1 MFDKAGNTKSSSH
14 SSSLATRK
22 NAPFF
27 QPKLQVGAPGDK
39 YEVEA
44 DRVADQVLNRTSGG
58 QGSFIPP
65 SSGPVVQTSSIAP
78 IAETISPLAQKKAEE
93 EDIIQKQAGEKEK
106 LQKQSEEKDV
116 LQKQAVDEEEIVQKQ
131 SDKKEKEPLQ
141 LQAEEDEKLQTKK
154 EEKKEEVIQ
163 KKEKE
168 EIQAKGGNGKV
179 SSGFESTLNQS
190 KGIGSPLPD
199 GVRGQM
205 ESGFGT
211 DFSGVRVHTGS
222 NAVQMNRE
230 VGAQAFTHGNDIYF
244 NEGKFNPASQKGQHL
259 IAHELT
265 HTIQQGDA
273 IHPKMIQRVG
283 EDTETIQPP
292 SGVFPITEANG
303 EYAFSEGNYTTAFE
317 TSPAKEIR
325 LPVISLPEFKER
337 NRGLFNPPYQ
347 VPPGRSTNQVENWNT
362 GVTDAA
368 RRHLNSKIGEATAS
382 GGYSRTQ
389 NVDDRIYFYKGKT
402 NPEFRIFGGREQLME
417 LAKIPIWD
425 QENNPTTF
433 QVDHIVEHQLGGS
446 DGVENY
452 ELLEASANGSS
463 GSSIAWEMNKRIK
476 HAYDV
481 LNSNYFQDSSRLET
495 PALPSRPARANQYVN
510 KFLEQ
515 GFSISFMLDDF
526 DLATKS
532 GMPERF
538 WSFRQISQGEHFNKI
553 EPLTGDEMREMGT
566 EDDPALFISPSGGR
580 RLPIPAGD
588 AYPVVNWLPRVDLKN
603 RPDFENMTLNV
614 DAYKASDEQGNSVAA
629 SYSDMTWH
637 LDRLPNTYIF
647 YVNKEQTI
655 QNAVSGTSG
664 VFQSLRLPG
673 MSPIQIDSLELT
685 ENGFRGIGKVLPDV
699 PLIANADIDIVIDG
713 NGVRLRKLF
722 VAEEFDFPSPF
733 EVNNATLEV
742 SFGTEGIGVEGQI
755 DFGINQVGEGHI
767 GAAASTSGGFELEGA
782 FNFDSELFDPAEIN
796 VEYRDNVWTIGGE
809 IGIPEGKVRGVKNA
823 TITASYSENNFAAS
837 GEAELDIP
845 GIEQGTLDISYGDE
859 GFSVGGSFNLSS
871 EIPGIRSGSVSAT
884 IAKTEVEEGYSVSVA
899 GTAQPDIPGIDSSL
913 SVAYEDGALTIEGSV
928 SYERGMLS
936 GEVDIGA
943 TNRTIGEDGQPTGDP
958 GDVMHVYGGGSLT
971 LTLTPWLQATAG
983 VHFLPNGEIEVVGR
997 IGLPDA
1003 VDIFDRKSFDR
1014 NLFSVPAIEIPIF
1027 AIPLGPRS
1035 IGLVARITG
1044 GLDFSAGFGPGQL
1057 RDLYAE
1063 VTYNPDR
1070 EEETTITGHGEF
1082 AIPSDAG
1089 LTLRGDLG
1097 LGVSVGIASLSGGI
1111 ELAGTL
1117 GLEGEAAAEV
1127 DVNWSP
1133 QTGLA
1138 LDAEGRITVNPK
1150 FTFDV
1155 NAFARASLDLWVT
1168 SISETWRYNL
1178 ASFSW
1183 GPDIQF
1189 GIIFPVHYNE
1199 NEPFDISFDDIE
1211 VIYPELDVVDM
1222 ATDLARDVKDDIFD

>member
-93 EDIIQKQAGEKEK
+93 EDRIQKQAGEKEK

-116 LQKQAVDEEEIVQKQ
+116 LQKQVVDEEEIVQKQ

-244 NEGKFNPASQKGQHL
+244 NEGKFNPGSQKGQHL

-265 HTIQQGDA
+265 HTIQQGAA

-283 EDTETIQPP
+283 EADAE
-292 SGVFPITEANG
+292 E
-303 EYAFSEGNYTTAFE
+303 
-317 TSPAKEIR
+317 
-325 LPVISLPEFKER
+325 
-337 NRGLFNPPYQ
+337 FNPDEFSFNLDQ
-347 VPPGRSTNQVENWNT
+347 RGRFDVNIQSSNRLKVSKLPLAPVKVSFFNGSFIRPKNYNRVSQPNDQLEIWKRNLKSSNEISSFIESKGIIDESETNI
-362 GVTDAA
+362 
-368 RRHLNSKIGEATAS
+368 L
-382 GGYSRTQ
+382 RTPDG
-389 NVDDRIYFYKGKT
+389 N
-402 NPEFRIFGGREQLME
+402 GGRLRRIIGNKETLKKE
-417 LAKIPIWD
+417 LAIPSWRS
-425 QENNPTTF
+425 NGSGRWF
-433 QVDHIVEHQLGGS
+433 QVDHQKDLQLGG
-446 DGVENY
+446 ENNFDNLW
-452 ELLEASANGSS
+452 LLNEDSNRNAGFSTYRMIRSIAAKIGEHERDPRNLQVRDNLKSADRVMQYWDMEFQQAVNDPKSRASATPSSWTSNDILNGNHLTNNVNIQREYISNLGSEREVMIFPFEAGGVGKRFNNNQNLIQAEKRWLNPWLITAKNFNTADGSEETPTLGAFQIELKENAVAEALSS
-463 GSSIAWEMNKRIK
+463 DTLTINRFPGAQFAGYLEVDKFFLQQYAVRGFGIKKFSPVEFNSVRFDDANGITIEGKVNPTLGFIEDCSLDLLITDGDVRVSKIFNVGDFNFPAPFGIRESSLTLSLSIA
-476 HAYDV
+476 
-481 LNSNYFQDSSRLET
+481 
-495 PALPSRPARANQYVN
+495 
-510 KFLEQ
+510 
-515 GFSISFMLDDF
+515 
-526 DLATKS
+526 
-532 GMPERF
+532 
-538 WSFRQISQGEHFNKI
+538 
-553 EPLTGDEMREMGT
+553 
-566 EDDPALFISPSGGR
+566 
-580 RLPIPAGD
+580 
-588 AYPVVNWLPRVDLKN
+588 
-603 RPDFENMTLNV
+603 
-614 DAYKASDEQGNSVAA
+614 
-629 SYSDMTWH
+629 
-637 LDRLPNTYIF
+637 
-647 YVNKEQTI
+647 
-655 QNAVSGTSG
+655 
-664 VFQSLRLPG
+664 
-673 MSPIQIDSLELT
+673 
-685 ENGFRGIGKVLPDV
+685 
-699 PLIANADIDIVIDG
+699 
-713 NGVRLRKLF
+713 
-722 VAEEFDFPSPF
+722 
-733 EVNNATLEV
+733 
-742 SFGTEGIGVEGQI
+742 EGLGVEGQI

-884 IAKTEVEEGYSVSVA
+884 IAKTEGEEGYSVSVT

-958 GDVMHVYGGGSLT
+958 RDVMHVYGGGSLT

-1082 AIPSDAG
+1082 AIPADAG